1 MYCRI
6 FSLSALSTS
15 ASASEGEPGREDGTS
30 STRARP
36 IWARESRF
44 RYAFGVKV
52 ECGLWCPAMYEEED
66 DELDV
71 DDEVGGVGLN
81 TGVYNVFPLVLV
93 IDITDKM
100 SVKVLVS

>member
-1 MYCRI
+1 
-6 FSLSALSTS
+6 
-15 ASASEGEPGREDGTS
+15 
-30 STRARP
+30 
-36 IWARESRF
+36 
-44 RYAFGVKV
+44 
-52 ECGLWCPAMYEEED
+52 MYEEED